1 MMRRLIIFLASGI
14 CFASCGICRHSPT
27 EITVVRDS
35 IAVRYV
41 DSTVVHI
48 DTVRVAIP
56 QESSSA
62 VAATSDTSHL
72 ETSVAESDA
81 WLDPDGRLHHS
92 LRNKDTELLRP
103 IVIPEHFRIAEAQC
117 SRTEQIIRQVE
128 VPRQLTRWQKFLI
141 RSGTILWILISIII
155 SVWLFSHC
163 SKRKGPQ

>member
-14 CFASCGICRHSPT
+14 CLASCGICRHSPT
-27 EITVVRDS
+27 EIMVVRDS
-35 IAVRYV
+35 MAVRYV

-56 QESSSA
+56 QESSIS
-62 VAATSDTSHL
+62 VTPAADTSHL

-103 IVIPEHFRIAEAQC
+103 IVIPEHFCIAEARC
-117 SRTEQIIRQVE
+117 SRAEQIIRQVE
-128 VPRQLTRWQKFLI
+128 VPRQLTRWKKFLI
-141 RSGTILWILISIII
+141 RSGAILWILIPIII
-155 SVWLFSHC
+155 SVWLFSHF